1 MKGTGWGR
9 TRWIFL
15 LLAAMGILL
24 FVLGGILG
32 GRENRGTD
40 YAGYLEDRVR
50 ALCLSI
56 DGVREAEV
64 FLTLNEDAAAQT
76 GMFGDT
82 ASSSLPSVRGIA
94 VVCTGGESPRI
105 RETVTLLLSAALGI
119 PSNRVSV
126 AGVR

>member
-1 MKGTGWGR
+1 MKNGGWSR
-9 TRWIFL
+9 NRWIFL
-15 LLAAMGILL
+15 LLLAMGALL
-24 FVLGGILG
+24 FAVGGLLG
-32 GRENRGTD
+32 GRTEAKSD
-40 YAGYLEDRVR
+40 YAGYLEDRAR
-50 ALCLSI
+50 SLCLSI

-64 FLTLNEDAAAQT
+64 FLTLNEEAQT
-76 GMFGDT
+76 GVLGD
-82 ASSSLPSVRGIA
+82 ASAGAIPTVRGIA

>member
-1 MKGTGWGR
+1 MKNGGWGR
-9 TRWIFL
+9 NRWIFL
-15 LLAAMGILL
+15 LLLAMGALL
-24 FVLGGILG
+24 FAVGGLLG
-32 GRENRGTD
+32 GRTEAKSD
-40 YAGYLEDRVR
+40 YAGYLEDRAR
-50 ALCLSI
+50 SLCLSI